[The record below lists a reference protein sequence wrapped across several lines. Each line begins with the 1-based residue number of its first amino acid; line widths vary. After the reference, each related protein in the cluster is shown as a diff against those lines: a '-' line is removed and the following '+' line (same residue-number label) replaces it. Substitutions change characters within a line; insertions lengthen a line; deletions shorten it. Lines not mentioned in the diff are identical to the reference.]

1 MDQIQFKVCKKCKI
15 ALPLSKF
22 YKNRGKCKQCTE
34 ERIITLQ
41 RIREK
46 HKNEF
51 SKCKACLVIKKT
63 RDSFYIRK
71 NDYMYQCKDCFQI
84 KYKHKKKL
92 GTNSCTKQFCHSCNT
107 ELPVENFQ
115 IDREFCKL
123 CENTRDNNLSLE
135 VLKKHKND
143 VKDCELCSL
152 FFPPDLFEIYKEWLT
167 D

>member
-1 MDQIQFKVCKKCKI
+1 MTLCKI
-15 ALPLSKF
+15 C
-22 YKNRGKCKQCTE
+22 YG
-34 ERIITLQ
+34 
-41 RIREK
+41 
-46 HKNEF
+46 
-51 SKCKACLVIKKT
+51 
-63 RDSFYIRK
+63 
-71 NDYMYQCKDCFQI
+71 I
-84 KYKHKKKL
+84 KYNRKANALKAIGPTRKICY
-92 GTNSCTKQFCHSCNT
+92 SYDPV
-107 ELPVENFQ
+107 LPVENFQ